1 MIDVFKI
8 VGIAIVGCVC
18 SMILK
23 NTQSQYAMLSTL
35 ATGIIIL
42 IIALA
47 SFSKVI
53 LSFQAIID
61 KTGVNSALFSTL
73 LKIIGIGYIT
83 EYSQSV
89 CEDMQCGSIGKK
101 VSFAGKIAIFLLA
114 LPIIENLIN
123 TITEIL

>member
-1 MIDVFKI
+1 MDIFKI

-18 SMILK
+18 TLLLK
-23 NTQSQYAMLSTL
+23 NTQSQYAMLSSL

-42 IIALA
+42 IIALS

-61 KTGVNSALFSTL
+61 KTGVNSELFATL

-89 CEDMQCGSIGKK
+89 CEDLECGSIGKK

-123 TITEIL
+123 TVTEIL

>member
-1 MIDVFKI
+1 MDVFKI

-18 SMILK
+18 TLLLK
-23 NTQSQYAMLSTL
+23 NTQSQYAMLASL

-42 IIALA
+42 IIALS

-53 LSFQAIID
+53 MSFQAIID
-61 KTGVNSALFSTL
+61 KTGVNRELFSTL

-89 CEDMQCGSIGKK
+89 CEDLECASIGKK

-123 TITEIL
+123 TVTEIL

>member
-1 MIDVFKI
+1 MDIFKI

-18 SMILK
+18 TLLLK
-23 NTQSQYAMLSTL
+23 NTQSQYAMLSSL

-42 IIALA
+42 IIALS

-61 KTGVNSALFSTL
+61 KTGVNSSLFATL

-89 CEDMQCGSIGKK
+89 CEDLECASIGKK

-123 TITEIL
+123 TVTEIL

>member
-1 MIDVFKI
+1 MDVFKI

-18 SMILK
+18 TLLLK
-23 NTQSQYAMLSTL
+23 NTQSQYAMLSSL

-42 IIALA
+42 IIALS

-61 KTGVNSALFSTL
+61 KTGVNSSLFSSL

-89 CEDMQCGSIGKK
+89 CDDLECASIGKK

-123 TITEIL
+123 TVTEIL

>member
-1 MIDVFKI
+1 MDIFKI

-18 SMILK
+18 TLLLK
-23 NTQSQYAMLSTL
+23 NTQSQYAMLSSL

-42 IIALA
+42 IIALS

-61 KTGVNSALFSTL
+61 KTGVNSSLFATL

-89 CEDMQCGSIGKK
+89 CTDLDCASIGKK
-101 VSFAGKIAIFLLA
+101 VSFEGKIAIFLLA

-123 TITEIL
+123 TVTEIL

>member
-1 MIDVFKI
+1 MDVFKI

-18 SMILK
+18 TLLLK
-23 NTQSQYAMLSTL
+23 NTQSQYAMLSSL

-42 IIALA
+42 IIALS

-61 KTGVNSALFSTL
+61 KTGVNSSLFSSL

-89 CEDMQCGSIGKK
+89 CDDFECASIGKK

-123 TITEIL
+123 TVTEIL

>member
-1 MIDVFKI
+1 MDIFKI

-18 SMILK
+18 TLLLK
-23 NTQSQYAMLSTL
+23 NTQSQYAMLSSL

-42 IIALA
+42 IIALS

-61 KTGVNSALFSTL
+61 KTGVNSSLFATL

-89 CEDMQCGSIGKK
+89 CEDLECGSIGKK

-123 TITEIL
+123 TVTEIL

>member
-1 MIDVFKI
+1 MDIFKI

-18 SMILK
+18 TLLLK
-23 NTQSQYAMLSTL
+23 NTQSQYAMLSSL

-42 IIALA
+42 IIALS

-61 KTGVNSALFSTL
+61 KTGVNSSLFSTL
-73 LKIIGIGYIT
+73 LKIIGLGYIT

-89 CEDMQCGSIGKK
+89 CVDLDCASIGKK

-123 TITEIL
+123 TVTEIL

>member
-1 MIDVFKI
+1 MDIFKI

-18 SMILK
+18 TLLLK
-23 NTQSQYAMLSTL
+23 NTQSQYAMLSSL

-42 IIALA
+42 IIALS

-61 KTGVNSALFSTL
+61 KTGVNSSLFSTL

-89 CEDMQCGSIGKK
+89 CADLDCASIGKK

-123 TITEIL
+123 TVTEIL

>member
-1 MIDVFKI
+1 MDVFKI

-18 SMILK
+18 TLLLK
-23 NTQSQYAMLSTL
+23 NTQSQYAMLSSL

-42 IIALA
+42 IIALS

-61 KTGVNSALFSTL
+61 KTGVNSSLFSSL

-89 CEDMQCGSIGKK
+89 CDDLECASIGKK

-114 LPIIENLIN
+114 LSIKEHLIN
-123 TITEIL
+123 SVTEIL

>member
-1 MIDVFKI
+1 MDVFKI

-18 SMILK
+18 TLLLK
-23 NTQSQYAMLSTL
+23 NTQSQYAMLSSL

-42 IIALA
+42 IIALS

-61 KTGVNSALFSTL
+61 KTGVNSSLFSSL

-89 CEDMQCGSIGKK
+89 CEDLECASIGKK

-114 LPIIENLIN
+114 LPIIENLIS
-123 TITEIL
+123 TVTEIL

>member
-1 MIDVFKI
+1 MDIFKI

-18 SMILK
+18 SLVLK
-23 NTQSQYAMLSTL
+23 NTQSQFATLSTL

-42 IIALA
+42 IIALS

-53 LSFQAIID
+53 LSFQSIID
-61 KTGVNSALFSTL
+61 KTGVNSQIFSSL

-89 CEDMQCGSIGKK
+89 CDDFGCASIGKK

-114 LPIIENLIN
+114 LPIIENLIAV
-123 TITEIL
+123 IVEIL

>member
-1 MIDVFKI
+1 MDIFKI

-18 SMILK
+18 TLLLK
-23 NTQSQYAMLSTL
+23 NTQSQYAMLSSL

-42 IIALA
+42 IIALS

-61 KTGVNSALFSTL
+61 KTGVNSAIFSAL

-89 CEDMQCGSIGKK
+89 CEDLECASIGKK

-123 TITEIL
+123 TVTEIL

>member
-1 MIDVFKI
+1 MDIFKI

-18 SMILK
+18 TLLLK
-23 NTQSQYAMLSTL
+23 NTQSQYAMLSSL

-42 IIALA
+42 IIALS

-61 KTGVNSALFSTL
+61 KMGVNSELFATL

-89 CEDMQCGSIGKK
+89 CDDLECGSIGKK

-123 TITEIL
+123 TVTEIL

>member
-1 MIDVFKI
+1 MDIFKI

-18 SMILK
+18 TLLLK
-23 NTQSQYAMLSTL
+23 NTQSQYAMLSSL

-42 IIALA
+42 IIALS

-61 KTGVNSALFSTL
+61 KTGVNSELFATL

-89 CEDMQCGSIGKK
+89 CDDLECGSIGKK

-114 LPIIENLIN
+114 LPIIENLI
-123 TITEIL
+123 TTVTEIL

>member
-1 MIDVFKI
+1 MDIFKI

-18 SMILK
+18 TLLLK
-23 NTQSQYAMLSTL
+23 NTQSQYAMLSSL

-42 IIALA
+42 IIALS

-61 KTGVNSALFSTL
+61 KTGVNSSLFATL

-89 CEDMQCGSIGKK
+89 CDDLECGSIGKK

-123 TITEIL
+123 TVTEIL

>member
-1 MIDVFKI
+1 MDIFKI

-18 SMILK
+18 TLLLK
-23 NTQSQYAMLSTL
+23 NTQSQYAMLSSL

-42 IIALA
+42 IIALS

-53 LSFQAIID
+53 LYFQAIID
-61 KTGVNSALFSTL
+61 KTVVNRAIFSAL

-89 CEDMQCGSIGKK
+89 CEDLECASIGKK

-123 TITEIL
+123 TVTEIL

>member
-1 MIDVFKI
+1 MDVFKI

-18 SMILK
+18 TLLLK
-23 NTQSQYAMLSTL
+23 NTQSQYAMLSSL

-42 IIALA
+42 IIALS

-61 KTGVNSALFSTL
+61 KTGVNSSLFSSL

-89 CEDMQCGSIGKK
+89 CDDLECASIGKK
-101 VSFAGKIAIFLLA
+101 VSFAGQIAIFLLA

-123 TITEIL
+123 TVTEIL

>member
-1 MIDVFKI
+1 MDIFKI

-18 SMILK
+18 TLLLK
-23 NTQSQYAMLSTL
+23 NTQSQYAMLSSL

-42 IIALA
+42 IIALS

-61 KTGVNSALFSTL
+61 KTGINSELFATL

-89 CEDMQCGSIGKK
+89 CDDLECGSIGKK

-123 TITEIL
+123 TVTEIL

>member
-1 MIDVFKI
+1 MDVFKI

-18 SMILK
+18 TLLLK
-23 NTQSQYAMLSTL
+23 NTQSQYAMLSSL

-42 IIALA
+42 IIALS

-61 KTGVNSALFSTL
+61 KTGVNSSLFATL

-89 CEDMQCGSIGKK
+89 CADLDCASIGKK

-123 TITEIL
+123 TVTEIL

>member
-53 LSFQAIID
+53 L
-61 KTGVNSALFSTL
+61 
-73 LKIIGIGYIT
+73 
-83 EYSQSV
+83 
-89 CEDMQCGSIGKK
+89 
-101 VSFAGKIAIFLLA
+101 
-114 LPIIENLIN
+114 
-123 TITEIL
+123 

>member
-1 MIDVFKI
+1 MDIFKI

-18 SMILK
+18 TLLLK
-23 NTQSQYAMLSTL
+23 NTQSQYAMLSSL

-42 IIALA
+42 IIALS

-61 KTGVNSALFSTL
+61 KTGVNSGLFSSL
-73 LKIIGIGYIT
+73 LKIFGIGYFT

-89 CEDMQCGSIGKK
+89 CDDLECASIGKK

>member
-1 MIDVFKI
+1 MDVFKI

-18 SMILK
+18 TLLLK
-23 NTQSQYAMLSTL
+23 NTQSQYAMLSSL

-42 IIALA
+42 IIALS

-61 KTGVNSALFSTL
+61 KTGVNSGIFSSL

-89 CEDMQCGSIGKK
+89 CEDLECASIGKK
-101 VSFAGKIAIFLLA
+101 VSFAGKIAIFLMA
-114 LPIIENLIN
+114 LPIIENLIA
-123 TITEIL
+123 TVTEIL

>member
-1 MIDVFKI
+1 MDIFKI

-18 SMILK
+18 TLLLK
-23 NTQSQYAMLSTL
+23 NTQSQYAMLSSL

-42 IIALA
+42 IIALS

-61 KTGVNSALFSTL
+61 KTGVNSELFATL

-83 EYSQSV
+83 EYTQSV
-89 CEDMQCGSIGKK
+89 CDDLECGSIGKK

-123 TITEIL
+123 TVTEIL

>member
-1 MIDVFKI
+1 MDIFKI

-18 SMILK
+18 TLLLK
-23 NTQSQYAMLSTL
+23 NTQSQYAMLSSL

-42 IIALA
+42 IIALS

-53 LSFQAIID
+53 LSIQAIID
-61 KTGVNSALFSTL
+61 KTGVNSELFATL

-89 CEDMQCGSIGKK
+89 CDDLECGSIGKK

-123 TITEIL
+123 TVTEIL

>member
-1 MIDVFKI
+1 MDVFKI

-18 SMILK
+18 TLLLK
-23 NTQSQYAMLSTL
+23 NTQSQYAMLSSL

-42 IIALA
+42 IIALS

-61 KTGVNSALFSTL
+61 KTGVNSSLFSSL

-89 CEDMQCGSIGKK
+89 CDDLECASIRKK

-123 TITEIL
+123 TVTEIL

>member
-1 MIDVFKI
+1 MDIFKI

-18 SMILK
+18 TLLLK
-23 NTQSQYAMLSTL
+23 NTQSQYAMLSSL

-42 IIALA
+42 IIALS

-61 KTGVNSALFSTL
+61 KTGVNSSLFATL

-89 CEDMQCGSIGKK
+89 CADLDCASIGKK

-123 TITEIL
+123 TVTEIL

>member
-1 MIDVFKI
+1 MDVFKI

-18 SMILK
+18 TLLLK
-23 NTQSQYAMLSTL
+23 NTQSQYAMLSSL

-42 IIALA
+42 IIALS

-61 KTGVNSALFSTL
+61 KTGVNSSLFSSL

-89 CEDMQCGSIGKK
+89 CEDLECASIGKK

-114 LPIIENLIN
+114 LPIIENLI
-123 TITEIL
+123 TTVTEIL

>member
-1 MIDVFKI
+1 MDVFKI

-18 SMILK
+18 TLLLK
-23 NTQSQYAMLSTL
+23 NTQSQYAMLSSL

-42 IIALA
+42 IIALS

-61 KTGVNSALFSTL
+61 KTGVNSSLFSSL

-83 EYSQSV
+83 EYSQSI
-89 CEDMQCGSIGKK
+89 CEDLECASIGKK
-101 VSFAGKIAIFLLA
+101 VSFAGKISIFLLA

-123 TITEIL
+123 TVTEIL

>member
-1 MIDVFKI
+1 
-8 VGIAIVGCVC
+8 VGCVC
-18 SMILK
+18 TLLLK
-23 NTQSQYAMLSTL
+23 NTQSQYAMLSSL

-42 IIALA
+42 IIALS

-61 KTGVNSALFSTL
+61 KTGVNSSLFSSL

-83 EYSQSV
+83 EYSQSI
-89 CEDMQCGSIGKK
+89 CEDLECASIGKK
-101 VSFAGKIAIFLLA
+101 VSFAGKISIFLLA

-123 TITEIL
+123 TVTEIL

>member
-61 KTGVNSALFSTL
+61 KSQQCVVFHALKDNRYRIYNRIFPKRMRRYAVRKHWQKGV
-73 LKIIGIGYIT
+73 
-83 EYSQSV
+83 V
-89 CEDMQCGSIGKK
+89 CRQDSDIFVG
-101 VSFAGKIAIFLLA
+101 FADNRKSYQYHHGDTVI
-114 LPIIENLIN
+114 
-123 TITEIL
+123 

>member
-1 MIDVFKI
+1 MDVFKI

-18 SMILK
+18 TLLLK
-23 NTQSQYAMLSTL
+23 NTQSQYAMLSSL

-42 IIALA
+42 IIALS

-61 KTGVNSALFSTL
+61 KTGVNSSLFSSL

-83 EYSQSV
+83 EYSKSV
-89 CEDMQCGSIGKK
+89 CDDLECASIGKK

-123 TITEIL
+123 TVTEIL